1 VLRWNRCVLLFA
13 SLAAPMPVVVLA
25 SASSATPVV
34 RGKVISV
41 QDKLINSR
49 RLANPMSIT

>member
-1 VLRWNRCVLLFA
+1 MLRWNRCVLLFA